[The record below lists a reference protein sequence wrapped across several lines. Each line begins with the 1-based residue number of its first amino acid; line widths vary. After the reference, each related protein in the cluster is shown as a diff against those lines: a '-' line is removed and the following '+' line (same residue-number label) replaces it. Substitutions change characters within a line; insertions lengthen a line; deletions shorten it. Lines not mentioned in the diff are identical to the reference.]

1 MPSVAKKM
9 KSHSIHSHN
18 EGFTLLEL
26 IVVMLILAA
35 MTGAVIPVLRGSL
48 IETRAGSGVSDL
60 AAMMKYA
67 QSRAVTDVREYRV
80 YFSEEENGYW
90 LMVEIGR
97 EEGATLFEDLDE
109 REGEF
114 RRLPEGL
121 EYGRL
126 RAATDRQLDAMFI
139 TFYPSGASDVASIEI
154 ERIGGSYSDRHTIST
169 SGSLSSFDI
178 EEPDKR

>member
-1 MPSVAKKM
+1 MSAPR
-9 KSHSIHSHN
+9 N

-35 MTGAVIPVLRGSL
+35 MTGAVIPVLRGTL

-60 AAMMKYA
+60 VATMKYA

-114 RRLPEGL
+114 RKLPHGL

-126 RAATDRQLDAMFI
+126 KAAKDRELDAVFI
-139 TFYPSGASDVASIEI
+139 SFYPSGASDVASIEI
-154 ERIGGSYSDRHTIST
+154 IRTGGNYGGRYTIST
-169 SGSLSSFDI
+169 SGSLSQFDI
-178 EEPDKR
+178 EEPNRR